1 MQPDDPDA
9 ERRAVPFVREALTSK
24 TLHFSLEEVQS
35 RMRIGRPDALDLRY
49 TRTMMGF
56 LLFGPAPRDI
66 AMVGLGGGSL
76 AKFCHRHLPQARL
89 DVVEV
94 NPRVI
99 ALREQFRVPPDGK
112 RFRVIE
118 ADAAAFV
125 RDTER
130 RYDVLL
136 LDGFGPRGLPPRL
149 STQRYYDDCA
159 DVLKADGL
167 LVANLHSAARD
178 FDACVDRIARSFGG
192 GALLVEESDARNT
205 IVFARRHGG
214 LLKSPLR
221 SRHELAERLGKAAWS
236 QLDAAFE
243 RIATFAEQARDRQQG
258 GPGAGAMDGCK
269 APEPPAEA

>member
-1 MQPDDPDA
+1 MQPDDCDA

-35 RMRIGRPDALDLRY
+35 RMRIGHPDALDLRY

-56 LLFGPAPRDI
+56 LLFGPLPRDI

-76 AKFCHRHLPQARL
+76 AKFCHRHLPHARL

-99 ALREQFRVPPDGK
+99 ALRDEFQVPPDGK

-118 ADAAAFV
+118 ADAAAFM

-136 LDGFGPRGLPPRL
+136 LDAFGPGGLPRHL

-159 DVLKADGL
+159 DVLKPGGL

-178 FDACVDRIARSFGG
+178 FDVCVDRIARSCGG

-205 IVFARRHGG
+205 IVFARRHGE
-214 LLKSPLR
+214 LLVRPLR
-221 SRHELAERLGKAAWS
+221 DRRALADTLGKAAWS
-236 QLDAAFE
+236 QLGAAFE
-243 RIATFAEQARDRQQG
+243 RIATFANQARDRHA
-258 GPGAGAMDGCK
+258 GAGTLGSSAG
-269 APEPPAEA
+269 APPAQA

>member
-1 MQPDDPDA
+1 MQPDDFDA
-9 ERRAVPFVREALTSK
+9 ERRALPFVREALTSK

-35 RMRIGRPDALDLRY
+35 RMRIGHPDALDLRY

-56 LLFGPAPRDI
+56 LLFGPLPRDI

-76 AKFCHRHLPQARL
+76 AKFCHRHLPHARL

-94 NPRVI
+94 NPHVI
-99 ALREQFRVPPDGK
+99 ALREDFQVPPDGR

-125 RDTER
+125 RDTEQ

-136 LDGFGPRGLPPRL
+136 LDAFGPRGLPRHL

-159 DVLKADGL
+159 DVLKPGGL

-178 FDACVDRIARSFGG
+178 RDACIDRIARSCGG
-192 GALLVEESDARNT
+192 GALLVEEVDARNT
-205 IVFARRHGG
+205 IVFGRRGG
-214 LLKSPLR
+214 KLLSAPLR
-221 SRHELAERLGKAAWS
+221 DRRRLADTLGKAAWS
-236 QLDAAFE
+236 QLAATFE
-243 RIATFAEQARDRQQG
+243 RIAGVAAQARERHHG
-258 GPGAGAMDGCK
+258 TSAPGLRGV
-269 APEPPAEA
+269 PPAQA